1 MVISQNIVDW
11 VKKAPCKKYVDEEVA
26 RMSGQRPKGQ
36 DETQPDAGQGLEFE
50 EAGLPVV
57 GAEDPALKNLSVL
70 EKEPARKA
78 GIKLTTMVEELS
90 PPSWGRT

>member
-1 MVISQNIVDW
+1 MSHLVISQNIVDW

-70 EKEPARKA
+70 EKEPGTPKKARK
-78 GIKLTTMVEELS
+78 KRKS
-90 PPSWGRT
+90 N